1 MLGPIACCYLKLDY
15 RSIAATVSKAPIPS
29 ATWVS
34 DSKLLPVFNDPG
46 RASEKCMLQK
56 EHH

>member
-1 MLGPIACCYLKLDY
+1 MISAWPLKLDY